1 MEDTESA
8 TLSVSLFFEET
19 TYHYIMAKS
28 GKKHR
33 VKQRAD
39 INLHDVQEK
48 LTKARVSL
56 LIRHPF
62 FGNMATR
69 LTLDE
74 AADWCDTAATDGR
87 HFFYNPSFID
97 SLTVKET
104 EFLFA
109 HEVLHN
115 AFEHMLRKNDR
126 DHKLF
131 NIAADYAVNQILV
144 DERIGKQIKHTLLD
158 AKYRGKSAEEIYDDL
173 YENATKIDLEDLLD
187 QLLDEHLDGKDG
199 EGDDDKDG
207 EGKGKKKR
215 PKLSDAERKKIRD
228 ELKESLIASAQCA
241 GAGNLPA
248 GVARLVE
255 SFTAPKMNWRDIL
268 RQQIQSVI
276 KSDYTFM
283 TPAKKSFG
291 TPFRLPGLK
300 RDETI
305 DICVAVDASGSINE
319 KMLQEMLSEV
329 AGIMQQYD
337 DYNIKIWSF
346 DTKVYNVEVFRSDE
360 GRSIT
365 EYKVDGGGGTDFMCN
380 FDYMKDNDIVPKTF
394 IMLTDGYPFGSW
406 GDDAYCPTIF
416 AITKGGEKI
425 VAPFGTSIYLS

>member
-1 MEDTESA
+1 MDTESA
-8 TLSVSLFFEET
+8 TLSVSFFFKET
-19 TYHYIMAKS
+19 TYHIIMGKS
-28 GKKHR
+28 GKKHQ
-33 VKQRAD
+33 VAQRKD
-39 INLHDVQEK
+39 VNLHDVREK

-87 HFFYNPSFID
+87 HFYYNPSFID

-115 AFEHMLRKNDR
+115 AFEHMLRKHNR

-131 NIAADYAVNQILV
+131 NIAADFAVNQILV
-144 DERIGKQIKHTLLD
+144 DERIGKQIKNTLLD

-173 YENATKIDLEDLLD
+173 YENAPKINMEDLLD
-187 QLLDEHLDGKDG
+187 QLLDEHLDGKDD
-199 EGDDDKDG
+199 GDGDG
-207 EGKGKKKR
+207 EGGKDGKNGKKR
-215 PKLSDAERKKIRD
+215 PKLSESERKKIRD

-241 GAGNLPA
+241 GSVPA

-268 RQQIQSVI
+268 RQQIQSSI

-283 TPAKKSFG
+283 MPSKKSFG
-291 TPFRLPGLK
+291 TPFRLPSLK

-305 DICVAVDASGSINE
+305 DICVAIDTSGSINE
-319 KMLQEMLSEV
+319 KMLNEMLSEV

-337 DYNIKIWSF
+337 DYCVRIWSF
-346 DTKVYNVEVFRSDE
+346 DTKVYNEEVFRSDE
-360 GRSIT
+360 GRSIA
-365 EYKVDGGGGTDFMCN
+365 EYKAAGGGGTDYDCN
-380 FDYMKDNDIVPKTF
+380 FEHMKDNDIVPKTF
-394 IMLTDGYPFGSW
+394 IMLTDGYPYNSW
-406 GDDAYCPTIF
+406 GDAAYCPTIF

-425 VAPFGTSIYLS
+425 VAPYGTTIHLT

>member
-1 MEDTESA
+1 
-8 TLSVSLFFEET
+8 
-19 TYHYIMAKS
+19 MAKS

-33 VKQRAD
+33 VKQRTD
-39 INLHDVQEK
+39 INLYDVQEK

-87 HFFYNPSFID
+87 HFYYNPSFID

-131 NIAADYAVNQILV
+131 NIAADFAVNQILV
-144 DERIGKQIKHTLLD
+144 DERIGKQIKDTLLD
-158 AKYRGKSAEEIYDDL
+158 SKYRGKSAEEIYDDL
-173 YENATKIDLEDLLD
+173 YENAPKINMEDLLD
-187 QLLDEHLDGKDG
+187 QLLDEHLDGKDDG
-199 EGDDDKDG
+199 EGDDEGDRD
-207 EGKGKKKR
+207 GKGGKKR
-215 PKLSDAERKKIRD
+215 PKLSEAERKKIRD

-241 GAGNLPA
+241 GNLPA
-248 GVARLVE
+248 GIARLVE
-255 SFTAPKMNWRDIL
+255 SFTSPKMNWRDIL
-268 RQQIQSVI
+268 RQQIQSSI

-283 TPAKKSFG
+283 MPSKKSFG
-291 TPFRLPGLK
+291 TPFRLPSLK
-300 RDETI
+300 RDETV
-305 DICVAVDASGSINE
+305 DICVAIDASGSINE
-319 KMLQEMLSEV
+319 KMLHEMLSEIS
-329 AGIMQQYD
+329 GIMQQYS
-337 DYNIKIWSF
+337 DYSIQIWSF
-346 DTKVYNVEVFRSDE
+346 DTKVYNADVFRSDE

-365 EYKVDGGGGTDFMCN
+365 EYKVTGGGGTDFVCN
-380 FDYMKDNDIVPKTF
+380 FEYMKDNDIVPKTF
-394 IMLTDGYPFGSW
+394 IMFTDGYPFGNW
-406 GDDAYCPTIF
+406 GDEAYCPTIF

-425 VAPFGTSIYLS
+425 VAPYGTTIHLT